1 MQLLLERFK
10 LYHQKFYLV
19 ILVFFFIINIS
30 GKALYKLL
38 FSIVQGI
45 INWTLAIYRGIR
57 WLLLYILNT
66 LKDQSL
72 NAVKKVSQITTSK
85 GAQGENYDENNQA
98 LDSNRVKYEEQLD
111 RFDKEYKAQKLL
123 DLEREKILN
132 KMKKKKVRFDY
143 SDNVF

>member
-45 INWTLAIYRGIR
+45 INWTLAIHGGIR
-57 WLLLYILNT
+57 WLILYILNT
-66 LKDQSL
+66 LKD
-72 NAVKKVSQITTSK
+72 
-85 GAQGENYDENNQA
+85 
-98 LDSNRVKYEEQLD
+98 
-111 RFDKEYKAQKLL
+111 
-123 DLEREKILN
+123 
-132 KMKKKKVRFDY
+132 
-143 SDNVF
+143 